1 MDVSDQKMI
10 VQFCDSPE
18 ADAVARANRKTLID
32 ALSSLMAGGEA
43 AFWAIYDPD
52 VVFHEAPGLPY
63 GGAHHGLEAT
73 KSAFAEMCA
82 TYADM
87 HTVFEA
93 VLADQD
99 IVILYQT
106 ITFKVAANG
115 NTGTLP
121 VSEMFRFRDGKVIEW
136 RALYF
141 DTAMVAKAI
150 TGG

>member
-10 VQFCDSPE
+10 VQFRDTPE
-18 ADAVARANRKTLID
+18 ADAIARVNRKTLID
-32 ALSSLMAGGEA
+32 ALQALMGGDEA

-63 GGAHHGLEAT
+63 GGEHRGLAAT
-73 KSAFAEMCA
+73 QAAFARMCA
-82 TYADM
+82 TYSDM

-121 VSEMFRFRDGKVIEW
+121 VSEMFRFRAGKVIEW

-141 DTAMVAKAI
+141 DSAMVVKAT
-150 TGG
+150 TGS